1 MPLNTPT
8 ATSQQNAP
16 TIWHG
21 YRDCKGIAHIQYQ
34 DNNAADPQPFNPP
47 AEYEW
52 GYAGAGPSRL
62 ARDILLHHTQD
73 KDLATQLQYD
83 FTQEIISRLPYSGW
97 SITSDQI
104 DRWLK
109 KRQSQT
115 TQNTHPRQLA
125 A

>member
-8 ATSQQNAP
+8 ATAKTAP
-16 TIWHG
+16 TIWQG
-21 YRDCKGIAHIQYQ
+21 YRDLKGIAHIQIQ
-34 DNNAADPQPFNPP
+34 DATTSTNQPFNPP
-47 AEYEW
+47 ADYEW

-62 ARDILLHHTQD
+62 AHHILLHQAQD

-104 DRWLK
+104 DRWLTK
-109 KRQSQT
+109 HQSQT